1 MVFNRDF
8 NLGFGLPRSDTCANC
23 EKLNLIIKS
32 DPNDM
37 GARQQLADHQ
47 EMADKGYQTMR
58 GDRKAAFLKNDS
70 DFAQIEKRKASA
82 KVFVP
87 SDWFSVVREASR
99 RSPYEVVAMQQEDFK
114 NYKDFVRSRYT
125 NRRFSSGGSVF
136 HDVHWLNFGWG
147 KEVNPVSGKV
157 TLLHIL

>member
-1 MVFNRDF
+1 MQTNNDRT
-8 NLGFGLPRSDTCANC
+8 P
-23 EKLNLIIKS
+23 LISEFIS
-32 DPNDM
+32 
-37 GARQQLADHQ
+37 H
-47 EMADKGYQTMR
+47 T
-58 GDRKAAFLKNDS
+58 FLKNDS

-99 RSPYEVVAMQQEDFK
+99 RSPFEVVAMKKEEFK

-125 NRRFSSGGSVF
+125 NRHFSSGDSVF
-136 HDVHWLNFGWG
+136 RDVQRLNFSWG
-147 KEVNPVSGKV
+147 EEVDPVSGKV